1 MPDRMNMLVF
11 PSEEPTTVVWDQSHA
26 PRAMM
31 GHLDWPKGLFVPFRG
46 H

>member
-26 PRAMM
+26 PRAIQS
-31 GHLDWPKGLFVPFRG
+31 GQKGCFGPLRV
-46 H
+46 